1 MAFWLIPLILM
12 ALSLVLAFVIIL
24 RRLPQLRVLDVSTLS
39 EERAKRVKEAII
51 LQRFDR
57 LGNEKFGA
65 VGKAAAGGVKAISD
79 MGRRATQR
87 LYRLEQY
94 YQKLKKSSV
103 HAAEATDPEAVKKL
117 LDEAAAFVRE
127 GEFIQGEKR
136 YIEVVSHNPKNVD
149 AYEGL
154 GNLYFKNKQ
163 YDQARETFAFALR
176 LAPDDASVHMSLAD
190 LDLVEGKP
198 AAALIHLRESVE
210 KRPNNPKYLDSY
222 IEASLLAKARTDA
235 EKGIARL
242 KAANP
247 ENMKIPDF
255 EARLAALPA
264 DPSQSA

>member
-1 MAFWLIPLILM
+1 MLFWLIPLILM
-12 ALSLVLAFVIIL
+12 VVSLVVAGVVLA
-24 RRLPQLRVLDVSTLS
+24 RRLPQLRVLDVGTLS

-57 LGNEKFGA
+57 LKSEKLGSVSKSA
-65 VGKAAAGGVKAISD
+65 VAGVKALSD
-79 MGRRATQR
+79 LGRRATQR

-94 YQKLKKSSV
+94 YQRLKSASA
-103 HAAEATDPEAVKKL
+103 HAGHGTDPETIKRL
-117 LDEAAAFVRE
+117 LAEADAFVKE
-127 GEFIQGEKR
+127 GEFIQAEKR

-163 YDQARETFAFALR
+163 YDQSREALAFALR

-198 AAALIHLRESVE
+198 AAAVAHLRESVE
-210 KRPNNPKYLDSY
+210 KRPANPKYLDSY
-222 IEASLLAKARTDA
+222 IEASFAAKLRDDA

-247 ENMKIPDF
+247 ENQKIPDF

-264 DPSQSA
+264 NPSQAV